1 MDYIEAAAA
10 LGQALIE
17 SPQYKKLNAAE
28 AETFSDTEA
37 ANILVE
43 YRKAQQ
49 EMAAA
54 ASGDI
59 SKEDLDQIRTKLLEK
74 QRELN
79 SNLIIKN
86 YLDSKKAFDQMMQEV
101 NSVLT
106 HYLEGGSS
114 NCSGSCESCGGCG

>member
-54 ASGDI
+54 ARGDI

>member
-106 HYLEGGSS
+106 HYLESGSS

>member
-10 LGQALIE
+10 LGQALVE

-59 SKEDLDQIRTKLLEK
+59 SKENLDQIRTKLLEK

>member
-54 ASGDI
+54 ASGDV